1 VTDERL
7 LESYS
12 KQTESEIAELNKII
26 VALRSKIVMLT
37 EALEGERARSELIPV
52 PPSVISQVASMHE
65 VINKKQEEIDYYKKY
80 VSDSVIINKER
91 IVPPTRKG
99 GLR

>member
-1 VTDERL
+1 MTDERL

>member
-1 VTDERL
+1 
-7 LESYS
+7 
-12 KQTESEIAELNKII
+12 
-26 VALRSKIVMLT
+26 MLT

>member
-1 VTDERL
+1 MTDETL

-12 KQTESEIAELNKII
+12 KQAESEIAELNKII
-26 VALRSKIVMLT
+26 VALRSKIVILS
-37 EALEGERARSELIPV
+37 EALEGERARAESIPV
-52 PPSVISQVASMHE
+52 PPSVISQVATLQDT
-65 VINKKQEEIDYYKKY
+65 INKKQEEIDYYKKY

-91 IVPPTRKG
+91 IIPPTRRG

>member
-1 VTDERL
+1 MTDEKL

-52 PPSVISQVASMHE
+52 PPSVISQVASIQE
-65 VINKKQEEIDYYKKY
+65 VRNQKQEEIDYYKKY
-80 VSDSVIINKER
+80 VSDFVIINKER
-91 IVPPTRKG
+91 KVPPTRKG